1 MGKARGGG
9 SIVQLDSGKSRARCR
24 RWRIVISMGRD
35 PITKKRLPPRTKRV
49 CGTYTEAQ
57 AALREFLIEVE
68 NGPDGGGERMA
79 ALVQDWIESREML
92 VQSGALAA
100 GTCRKDKVRAKTI
113 SAWFGQAKVADVGP
127 DDVMRFYAA
136 MRTGSSSLS
145 GEPLS
150 GTTAR
155 GIAVAL
161 SAVMDM
167 AVKRRI
173 ILENP
178 CSGVDKPKVDTDE
191 KQALSVETLR
201 SLMVELAGGEPEAR
215 KIGVLL
221 AVTCGLSR
229 EELLGLS
236 WRDVSDEVLSISK
249 VRNVDDPGLANTKTK
264 HRKRSMPIHPKVQ
277 ECLAAWRA
285 VQRAK
290 LKRLRIVQDAST
302 PVVTNSV
309 GGRMHP
315 ENFARWWRSWR
326 DEHGLDGVGLLELR
340 HTFATYVVSKG
351 TDMITAAD
359 LMGHSGTQMLEN
371 VYAHTV
377 PENKVSAMKAVGD
390 FMFGL
395 DD

>member
-1 MGKARGGG
+1 MDLSSSSTAASPGRAAEGGASSSAWAEIPSRKSGFRRGPRGFAEPIPKPSGVARV
-9 SIVQLDSGKSRARCR
+9 SD
-24 RWRIVISMGRD
+24 
-35 PITKKRLPPRTKRV
+35 
-49 CGTYTEAQ
+49 
-57 AALREFLIEVE
+57 EVE

-201 SLMVELAGGEPEAR
+201 LAHGRARGRGAGSPEDRRFA
-215 KIGVLL
+215 G
-221 AVTCGLSR
+221 
-229 EELLGLS
+229 
-236 WRDVSDEVLSISK
+236 RDV
-249 VRNVDDPGLANTKTK
+249 
-264 HRKRSMPIHPKVQ
+264 
-277 ECLAAWRA
+277 RA
-285 VQRAK
+285 VSRGAAGSVVEGCVGRGSIDLEGAQR
-290 LKRLRIVQDAST
+290 R
-302 PVVTNSV
+302 
-309 GGRMHP
+309 
-315 ENFARWWRSWR
+315 
-326 DEHGLDGVGLLELR
+326 
-340 HTFATYVVSKG
+340 
-351 TDMITAAD
+351 
-359 LMGHSGTQMLEN
+359 
-371 VYAHTV
+371 
-377 PENKVSAMKAVGD
+377 
-390 FMFGL
+390 
-395 DD
+395 